1 MPFID
6 WEKIPTN
13 ELAPGVRIRAPYGE
27 NIMLSLLEMDEGAVV
42 NRHHHPHEQSG
53 LQLEGRM
60 ELTIGDET
68 RICEPGDAFIIPPN
82 CRSLREGLKASHTL
96 DPRTVFTI
104 GNDAICNNRIAG
116 GTNRMRVQANAT
128 NYGHQCKGKEQGYFV
143 VVRLET
149 QPHLLDEFER
159 VLRLDE
165 SVLRY
170 LIVISEGVTAPVS
183 ETADSEKATA
193 DVPAPTGSDKAT
205 ADVPAPTG
213 SDKTTADVPAPT
225 GGET

>member
-6 WEKIPTN
+6 WDNIPAN

-82 CRSLREGLKASHTL
+82 TPHRAVAVDGPSKSLDIFSPIREDYVDL
-96 DPRTVFTI
+96 
-104 GNDAICNNRIAG
+104 
-116 GTNRMRVQANAT
+116 ANK
-128 NYGHQCKGKEQGYFV
+128 YI
-143 VVRLET
+143 
-149 QPHLLDEFER
+149 P
-159 VLRLDE
+159 
-165 SVLRY
+165 S
-170 LIVISEGVTAPVS
+170 S
-183 ETADSEKATA
+183 ET
-193 DVPAPTGSDKAT
+193 G
-205 ADVPAPTG
+205 
-213 SDKTTADVPAPT
+213 
-225 GGET
+225 